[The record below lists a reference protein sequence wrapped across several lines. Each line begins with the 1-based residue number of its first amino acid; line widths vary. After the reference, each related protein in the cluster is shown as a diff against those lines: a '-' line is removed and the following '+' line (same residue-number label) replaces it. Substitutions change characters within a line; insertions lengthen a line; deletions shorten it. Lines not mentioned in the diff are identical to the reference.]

1 MHHLDPGQLDA
12 LAAVLREGSFER
24 AAHSL
29 HVTPSAVSQRIKAL
43 EDRVGAVLVVRGQ
56 PCVATPMGQ
65 RLRHHA
71 ERLALLAHELQPLLA
86 AASGNADGS
95 GRNGTGAPPPTLRIA
110 VNADSLAT
118 WFMPAAAAFAS
129 ASGALLDLVLDD
141 QDHTADALRRGEVLA
156 AITAEATPVPGARSV
171 ALGRLRYRATASP
184 AFMQRHFGPGVNVRT
199 LAIAPCLRFNP
210 KDRLQARWLRRITRR
225 DLHPPCHGL
234 ASSQGFVDACI
245 AGLGWALNP
254 EALVQPAL
262 ADGRLVELLPGK
274 VLDLALWWQTS
285 RLALPLLQQLGEHV
299 QQQAFAQLHQGRG

>member
-43 EDRVGAVLVVRGQ
+43 EDRVGAVLVVRAQ

-86 AASGNADGS
+86 STSGSAGGRGAGAA
-95 GRNGTGAPPPTLRIA
+95 PPTLRIA

-118 WFMPAAAAFAS
+118 WFMPAAAAFAT

-156 AITAEATPVPGARSV
+156 AVTAEATPVPGARSV

-184 AFMQRHFGPGVNVRT
+184 AFMARHFAPGVNVRT
-199 LAIAPCLRFNP
+199 LAVAPCLRFNQ
-210 KDRLQARWLRRITRR
+210 KDQLQARWLRRVCRR
-225 DLHPPCHGL
+225 TLHPPCHGL

-254 EALVQPAL
+254 EALVRPAL

-274 VLDLALWWQTS
+274 VLDLALWWQAS
-285 RLALPLLQQLGEHV
+285 RLAVPLLQQLGEHV
-299 QQQAFAQLHQGRG
+299 QQQALRHLHQGAG